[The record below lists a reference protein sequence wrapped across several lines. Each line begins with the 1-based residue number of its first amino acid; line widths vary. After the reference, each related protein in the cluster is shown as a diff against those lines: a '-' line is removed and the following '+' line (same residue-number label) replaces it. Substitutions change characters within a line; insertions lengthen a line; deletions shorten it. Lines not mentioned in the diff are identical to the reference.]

1 MTGQATMRRRGG
13 RKGVGAAALASAIFC
28 AGLTSCTNTTSYFDP
43 LAVDARDNAGKI
55 SYPTIMRIGMAAK
68 GGGDYANAVSM
79 FRRAAVVAPTEA
91 VPLVAAGD
99 TLREMGQ
106 ANEAI
111 VAYSA
116 ALDRN
121 PHYPLAL
128 EGLAKA
134 YLSTGKPEL
143 AQAPLETAYQ
153 DTPQNPKI
161 LLLMGV
167 TADFSGNHPQ
177 AQADYAEG
185 LKYQPADSAL
195 ILDLALSLALS
206 EDYDRAVST
215 LSPVANGAN
224 STARERQTLALIY
237 GLKGDRPA
245 AERLA
250 RMDLSPA
257 AVEHNMAYYDTLRRL
272 PLEARSKA
280 VLSASSGLQSE
291 RRS

>member
-1 MTGQATMRRRGG
+1 M
-13 RKGVGAAALASAIFC
+13 
-28 AGLTSCTNTTSYFDP
+28 GLTSCTNTTSYFDP
-43 LAVDARDNAGKI
+43 LTVDSRDNAGKI

-68 GGGDYANAVSM
+68 AGGDYANAVSM
-79 FRRAAVVAPTEA
+79 FRRAAVVAPSEA

-99 TLREMGQ
+99 TLREMEQ

-116 ALDRN
+116 ALERN

-143 AQAPLETAYQ
+143 AEAPLETAYQ
-153 DTPQNPKI
+153 DAPQNPKI

-167 TADFSGNHPQ
+167 TADFSGNHAQ

-185 LKYQPADSAL
+185 LKYQADDPAL
-195 ILDLALSLALS
+195 TLDLALSLALS

-215 LSPVANGAN
+215 LALLANGAN

-250 RMDLSPA
+250 RMDLNPA
-257 AVEHNMAYYDTLRRL
+257 AAEHNMAYYETLRRL
-272 PLEARSKA
+272 SPEARSKA
-280 VLSASSGLQSE
+280 VLSANSGLQPD